1 MSTKRKVYTFY
12 IIAILVMVSALMLF
26 NLNIIAKAII
36 GLLIV
41 FCIFVMRSIQTAYHL
56 PDDIDPDTMQP
67 IDTSVNTSAAVP
79 TAKLDH
85 NSYVDLY
92 LRLLIEAD
100 EELAKDPTID
110 QMSPSYNIQLNNRIA
125 ERLESLDRDK
135 NKYNKG
141 IYDTNSNPHPVR
153 FSLPLADSILL
164 SLQKGIWIHEAVYV
178 ENDHVSE
185 CKKSLCLPGRADAY
199 LRQLVLPCNGTQSLS
214 RSVNTPDPGASEQ
227 ENCRKHLPSF
237 A

>member
-41 FCIFVMRSIQTAYHL
+41 FCICVMRSIQTAYHL
-56 PDDIDPDTMQP
+56 PDDIDLDTMQP

-85 NSYVDLY
+85 NSNVDLY

-125 ERLESLDRDK
+125 ERLESLDK
-135 NKYNKG
+135 GNNK
-141 IYDTNSNPHPVR
+141 
-153 FSLPLADSILL
+153 
-164 SLQKGIWIHEAVYV
+164 
-178 ENDHVSE
+178 
-185 CKKSLCLPGRADAY
+185 
-199 LRQLVLPCNGTQSLS
+199 
-214 RSVNTPDPGASEQ
+214 
-227 ENCRKHLPSF
+227 
-237 A
+237 